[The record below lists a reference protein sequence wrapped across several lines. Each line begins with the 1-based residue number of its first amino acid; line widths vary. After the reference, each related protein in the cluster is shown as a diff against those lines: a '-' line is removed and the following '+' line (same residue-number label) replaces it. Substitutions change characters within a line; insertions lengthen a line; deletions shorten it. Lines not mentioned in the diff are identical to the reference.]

1 MECKPIADWHL
12 NDLSCTVLART
23 YHYIFCPKRLNTC
36 WIKNVPL
43 MKSRGILWTFVQF
56 YNLDMVNNAHL
67 KGVILEVKEVWRW
80 LFLALL
86 VKNRASS
93 AENIIQKKSLT
104 LEINDL
110 VHGMGAWFLAIHIMI
125 PLLKMFK

>member
-1 MECKPIADWHL
+1 MDFL
-12 NDLSCTVLART
+12 
-23 YHYIFCPKRLNTC
+23 
-36 WIKNVPL
+36 
-43 MKSRGILWTFVQF
+43 QF

-67 KGVILEVKEVWRW
+67 KGVKLEVKEVWRW

>member
-1 MECKPIADWHL
+1 
-12 NDLSCTVLART
+12 
-23 YHYIFCPKRLNTC
+23 
-36 WIKNVPL
+36 

-67 KGVILEVKEVWRW
+67 KGVKLEVKEVWRW

>member
-1 MECKPIADWHL
+1 MDFL
-12 NDLSCTVLART
+12 
-23 YHYIFCPKRLNTC
+23 
-36 WIKNVPL
+36 
-43 MKSRGILWTFVQF
+43 QF

>member
-1 MECKPIADWHL
+1 
-12 NDLSCTVLART
+12 
-23 YHYIFCPKRLNTC
+23 
-36 WIKNVPL
+36 

-56 YNLDMVNNAHL
+56 YNLDMVNNAHFKGYIL
-67 KGVILEVKEVWRW
+67 KVKEVWRW

-93 AENIIQKKSLT
+93 AENIIQKKSLM

>member
-1 MECKPIADWHL
+1 M
-12 NDLSCTVLART
+12 
-23 YHYIFCPKRLNTC
+23 
-36 WIKNVPL
+36 KNFRL
-43 MKSRGILWTFVQF
+43 MKYREILWTF
-56 YNLDMVNNAHL
+56 YNLYMVNNAPFKGYIPVL
-67 KGVILEVKEVWRW
+67 KVKEVWRW

-93 AENIIQKKSLT
+93 AENITQKKSLT
-104 LEINDL
+104 LEINDP